1 MTTLSDEQVRLNL
14 ANLLNDVVA
23 DGFDGDERAAL
34 RAAIERFTPPQ
45 GELGEAVERLESAV
59 LMAESPAG
67 ATVTTRDVR
76 VEDIRRVLAEVQRR
90 QEPEADPEL
99 VTAIRAE
106 TTEVLRQ
113 EASAT
118 IEDNANGSWGY
129 RLSRLQI
136 IGQVLKER
144 GESNDGKT
152 E

>member
-59 LMAESPAG
+59 LIAESPVG

-76 VEDIRRVLAEVQRR
+76 VEDIRRVLAEVQGR
-90 QEPEADPEL
+90 QEPEADPPAEWEL
-99 VTAIRAE
+99 DEWRPYSDDVLDYVLTTMEESREVEAQQERTIRA
-106 TTEVLRQ
+106 VLAERQ
-113 EASAT
+113 
-118 IEDNANGSWGY
+118 
-129 RLSRLQI
+129 
-136 IGQVLKER
+136 